1 MSRNIYIISVGIGE
15 PDLITLKGKR
25 ILEEMDIIAG
35 FPMLKDFVEG
45 KPFYEIKTIEEL
57 EELVKHHFDKKIG
70 VLVSGD
76 AGFFSFAKKV
86 YEKLSDSIAD
96 VTPGVSTFQYAFAKI
111 RQTYEDV
118 KFYSF
123 HARCQE
129 MQDILKGLMESEN
142 KLFFLL
148 KDLNQ
153 LQALWDTIKYHPG
166 KCTYFGDLNTKNE
179 IITEDLD
186 EILLRG
192 CKKIAFLWR
201 KNG

>member
-25 ILEEMDIIAG
+25 IIEEMDIIAG
-35 FPMLKDFVEG
+35 FPMLKDFAKG
-45 KPFYEIKTIEEL
+45 KPFYEIKRIEEL
-57 EELVKHHFDKKIG
+57 EELVKHHLDKKIG

-76 AGFFSFAKKV
+76 AGFFSFAKKI
-86 YEKLSDSIAD
+86 YEKLSESIAD

-123 HARCQE
+123 HASCQDL
-129 MQDILKGLMESEN
+129 QDILKGLMESEN
-142 KLFFLL
+142 KIFFLL

-153 LQALWDTIKYHPG
+153 VEDLRDTVKYYAG
-166 KCTYFGDLNTKNE
+166 KITYFGDLNTKNE
-179 IITEDLD
+179 VITEDLD
-186 EILLRG
+186 EILLKG